1 MDELYQEKAADYLTR
16 LVGLG
21 PKRFLELHPYPVLL
35 KGHRVRSSTKRL
47 FLFKTVTGEGP
58 EALDGQDLEAGSDE
72 MLEARVIPIKK
83 RDWSSPEHMIFLGRS
98 PNNDLVVPNTMVSKL
113 HAYFCQVPG
122 ERVYQLVDM
131 DSTNG
136 TFVNGE
142 RLLPSVKK
150 TLRDADEVA
159 FGPEMKLTFFTGPA
173 FCELLQKCDPARK
186 SAAECDRAGTAGRKD
201 DGDDRHTKNS

>member
-16 LVGLG
+16 LEGLG
-21 PKRFLELHPYPVLL
+21 SKRFLELHPHPVLL
-35 KGHRVRSSTKRL
+35 KGRRGRFSTKRL
-47 FLFKTVTGEGP
+47 FLFKTVTGEGT
-58 EALDGQDLEAGSDE
+58 EALDGQDSEAGSEE

-83 RDWSSPEHMIFLGRS
+83 RDRSSPEHMIFLGRS

-122 ERVYQLVDM
+122 ERIYQLVDM

-150 TLRDADEVA
+150 TLRDGDEVA
-159 FGPEMKLTFFTGPA
+159 FGPEMRLAFFTGPA
-173 FCELLQKCDPARK
+173 FCKLLQKLNPAGQ
-186 SAAECDRAGTAGRKD
+186 SEAGCGACTAQGEDRG
-201 DGDDRHTKNS
+201 DGHTKNS